1 MTTNY
6 ERIKSMNIEELA
18 NYMTNFV
25 LNSIALNSNRQ
36 NLQVTCDVMET
47 YNQILKFIN
56 KESEE

>member
-1 MTTNY
+1 MTSNF
-6 ERIKSMNIEELA
+6 ERIKSMSIEELA